1 MQELQVVK
9 KNVGKTQQMYFLDRN
24 GKRSRGN
31 DNDGYFDINGAYE
44 QVESNFNFK
53 DGKHYIIKYLT
64 NDYKALKGND
74 VKAWK
79 GGKLFKFHEG
89 LTDLYQHVY
98 SAELS
103 EELYDYQE
111 FDIDDLHIFSI
122 VVEEI

>member
-24 GKRSRGN
+24 GKHSRGN

-44 QVESNFNFK
+44 QVESNFNFE

-64 NDYKALKGND
+64 NDG
-74 VKAWK
+74 KAWK
-79 GGKLFKFHEG
+79 GGKVFKFQEG

-103 EELYDYQE
+103 EELYGNQALDT
-111 FDIDDLHIFSI
+111 DDLHIFGI